1 MGEEVVEFRTKG
13 PPGKR
18 RIHRSKSREVKVRE
32 LPGAELA
39 VEDSKIDEN
48 GQEVELGMEEV
59 TMDTSHL
66 SEFECT
72 AVKKKGKRSKNNK
85 AQGMQKDLE
94 EVGEEEDGEAVV
106 LTELLTAVMSGNT
119 KALGSLVDRVKE
131 GEVELKKG
139 KKEPVEQLV
148 NTQFGASRG
157 SCLHLAA
164 KEGHRQM
171 VTLLLSLGADPTVRD
186 KAKKV
191 PFNLSKDREVRNSF
205 RKFMG
210 ENPDAFDYKIS
221 QIPAPLDKEE
231 EEERERKAS
240 EKKKAQR
247 EKKREKEKAQKE
259 EDAKVKTAE
268 AEKQRFL
275 NLTDREKRA
284 LAAERRLMG
293 SGGEVQKQL
302 CFLCGLDITGKTPFE
317 YGDNKFCS
325 TKCVKMHRT
334 RNP

>member
-1 MGEEVVEFRTKG
+1 MG
-13 PPGKR
+13 
-18 RIHRSKSREVKVRE
+18 
-32 LPGAELA
+32 
-39 VEDSKIDEN
+39 IDEN

-59 TMDTSHL
+59 TMETSHL

-119 KALGSLVDRVKE
+119 KALGSLLDRVKE
-131 GEVELKKG
+131 GEVELQKG
-139 KKEPVEQLV
+139 KTKKEPVEQLV
-148 NTQFGASRG
+148 NTQFGASKA

-210 ENPDAFDYKIS
+210 ENPEAFDYKIAK
-221 QIPAPLDKEE
+221 IPAPLDKEE